1 MFKRVMTCVLAMAAL
16 LAVTQTA
23 EAQYSVP
30 GTSQRSIGETYWVE
44 AMGGLWNPAP
54 QGLIQSSGLGISA
67 SQIDFVDDLGYEKKA
82 FKDFRFVLRPGRKH
96 KLRVQYVP
104 ISYSSDAVFERSV
117 VFNGQRY
124 DVGLP
129 VATEFAWKVWR
140 FGYEWDFVSREK
152 FFVGVILE
160 AKYTQIDASLN
171 SPAHVQP
178 EFTSAKGPIP
188 SIGGVVRYYVIPN
201 ASVTFELSGIKTPL
215 IDQKYEA
222 KYIDWD
228 LYGTF
233 NITNN
238 FGVTAGYR
246 VMDVMFLADLDGG
259 EMKLK
264 GPYFGGIVRF

>member
-1 MFKRVMTCVLAMAAL
+1 MFKRVMTCVLATAAL

-54 QGLIQSSGLGISA
+54 QGAIQSAGLGIPA
-67 SQIDFVDDLGYEKKA
+67 SRIDFVDDLGYEKKA

-104 ISYSSDAVFERSV
+104 VSYSSETVFEQSV

-129 VATEFAWKVWR
+129 VATEFSWKVWR

-160 AKYTQIDASLN
+160 AKYTQVNATLN
-171 SPAHVQP
+171 SPVHAEP
-178 EFTSAKGPIP
+178 EFTRGKAPIP
-188 SIGGVVRYYVIPN
+188 ALGGVARVYVLPN
-201 ASVTFELSGIKTPL
+201 TSITFEISGIKTPL
-215 IDQKYEA
+215 IDGKYEA

-228 LYGTF
+228 VYGTF

-246 VMDVMFLADLDGG
+246 VMDVMFLADRDGG
-259 EMKLK
+259 QMQLK
-264 GPYFGGIVRF
+264 GLYVGGLARF